1 MRHFQ
6 FMRGGSMSKDTH
18 QVNILFTNINIVI
31 MTTISII
38 IIFIIIVLLLV
49 PFWCFQCKFLSGVYV
64 QRQGCSDFTCFEP
77 SSRCSF
83 VFVSKLT
90 DYKPGR
96 VQFIST
102 ELLVVGSPATHADSG
117 SQSGCVIVI
126 TFSSCSS

>member
-49 PFWCFQCKFLSGVYV
+49 PFWCFQCKFLSGVSIKC
-64 QRQGCSDFTCFEP
+64 QGCSDLTCFEP
-77 SSRCSF
+77 SSRSF
-83 VFVSKLT
+83 VFVSKLI
-90 DYKPGR
+90 DDKPGR
-96 VQFIST
+96 VQLIST
-102 ELLVVGSPATHADSG
+102 ELLVVGSPSTHADSG